1 MHFIDDQNNRLSLGL
16 CLFHQEVA
24 QLWAPLLGTASLA
37 LSTIRMAGVPGD
49 GKATAQLLTLNEPTN
64 LLLLCFIYRGYL
76 IFGVITVFLGIV
88 VFFLLIDKP
97 TSKLLRLNEQEKKI
111 MDLRVTDNMVV
122 KSKKIKREQIWE
134 ALKEPRLYCLC
145 FSILFLNLQNGG
157 LISFSVLLVQSL
169 GFDVSSI
176 KVGSWRIY

>member
-1 MHFIDDQNNRLSLGL
+1 
-16 CLFHQEVA
+16 
-24 QLWAPLLGTASLA
+24 
-37 LSTIRMAGVPGD
+37 
-49 GKATAQLLTLNEPTN
+49 
-64 LLLLCFIYRGYL
+64 L
-76 IFGVITVFLGIV
+76 IFGVITVFLGII

-111 MDLRVTDNMVV
+111 MDQRVTDNMVV
-122 KSKKIKREQIWE
+122 KSKKIKRAQIWE

-145 FSILFLNLQNGG
+145 LCILFLNLQNGG

-176 KVGSWRIY
+176 KVGPYTFTDT